1 VMYELVDD
9 DAGAMVFEFAVDE
22 TLHLI
27 KDLDAESLSDDQIV
41 NSSWGLDC
49 EWRPSRMSGEASP
62 VATLQL
68 SSKSRS
74 FVVDTQKLFQD
85 GSMNTK
91 EDLTEVK
98 LAMSRTLSKL
108 LSNNAVR
115 IVGFG
120 IV

>member
-1 VMYELVDD
+1 
-9 DAGAMVFEFAVDE
+9 
-22 TLHLI
+22 
-27 KDLDAESLSDDQIV
+27 
-41 NSSWGLDC
+41 
-49 EWRPSRMSGEASP
+49 
-62 VATLQL
+62 
-68 SSKSRS
+68 
-74 FVVDTQKLFQD
+74 
-85 GSMNTK
+85 MNTK